1 MKYWQF
7 DISPS
12 LAPSKSSARYHG
24 NSIEDIQKIFLR
36 ELGDP
41 RFYVHAD
48 FQGDST
54 SGLPVN
60 DGAMAKMSLSF
71 VSRRVEHIDAKM
83 IKMDLL
89 GHKNDDFATVLA

>member
-1 MKYWQF
+1 M
-7 DISPS
+7 
-12 LAPSKSSARYHG
+12 
-24 NSIEDIQKIFLR
+24 QKIFLR

-54 SGLPVN
+54 SGLLVN

-71 VSRRVEHIDAKM
+71 VSRRVEHIYTNM

-89 GHKNDDFATVLA
+89 GHENDDFVMILTSEHFGPIGGAGSP

>member
-54 SGLPVN
+54 SGLFVN
-60 DGAMAKMSLSF
+60 DGAMPKISLSF
-71 VSRRVEHIDAKM
+71 VSRRVEHIHTNM
-83 IKMDLL
+83 IKMDFLD
-89 GHKNDDFATVLA
+89 HTKHQS